1 MTRVNPPCTGS
12 EYIQSII
19 DISRSKITRY
29 WTQHEGKKAKPL
41 FKPRT
46 HKRHPTPRLYGWA
59 MGRPWRRDNTTQ
71 ETPRNYN
78 VILTSKPRF
87 DVKLTFSLRRAF
99 PGEILRGHCT
109 ANYLVIIFPEDNPA
123 SDRAAWLLACR
134 DTDIKVRYVLIK
146 FCLTIDDF
154 DQFLTIWRVI

>member
-1 MTRVNPPCTGS
+1 
-12 EYIQSII
+12 
-19 DISRSKITRY
+19 
-29 WTQHEGKKAKPL
+29 
-41 FKPRT
+41 
-46 HKRHPTPRLYGWA
+46 
-59 MGRPWRRDNTTQ
+59 MGRPWRRVNTIQ

-78 VILTSKPRF
+78 VILTSKPRL

-154 DQFLTIWRVI
+154 DQLFYHMTRHLNRPHLITSFKMTVEIL